1 MYRVIVKTTSDV
13 TANLEAD
20 KITEEGEFI
29 RVFNDSELVGVFD
42 IGSVL
47 FIYKTKAKAKE
58 KNDETV

>member
-1 MYRVIVKTTSDV
+1 MYRVIVKTTADT

-20 KITEEGEFI
+20 KIAEECEII
-29 RVFNDSELVGVFD
+29 RVFKGTELVGIFD

-58 KNDETV
+58 